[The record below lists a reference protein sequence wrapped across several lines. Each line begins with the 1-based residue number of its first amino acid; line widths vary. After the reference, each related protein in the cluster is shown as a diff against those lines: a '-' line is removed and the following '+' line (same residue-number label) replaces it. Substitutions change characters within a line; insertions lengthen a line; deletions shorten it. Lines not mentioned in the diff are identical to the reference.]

1 MSTLLSNAGHQLEV
15 LVTSSAHLV
24 HSVVAILMSFTSSS
38 VISNSIH
45 FLEFSEQFHIRVV
58 TSSIKNN
65 TFMMPLFFICNVVM
79 N

>member
-1 MSTLLSNAGHQLEV
+1 MSTFLSRAGHQLEV

-38 VISNSIH
+38 VISNSTH
-45 FLEFSEQFHIRVV
+45 FLEFSEQFHIRVI
-58 TSSIKNN
+58 TRSIKNN